1 MKNESFVKKLKK
13 RIPGIEVIEDD
24 NYGWSATH
32 EGTLLTWRTQPKWD
46 DKEVI
51 EAAGFHTQGVDQE
64 SDPYTDYYP
73 GTFWDNGTQAIDRL
87 SPPPNKFKAGQLVRA
102 KDNKR
107 AKRWGY
113 AGKTALITKA
123 PTGDMAT
130 MQFVGKDAIEYKSHN
145 NYYPTRDF
153 DLVSG

>member
-13 RIPGIEVIEDD
+13 RIPGIEVSEDS
-24 NYGWSATH
+24 YRWSATH
-32 EGTLLTWRTQPKWD
+32 EDTLLTWRVSPKWD
-46 DKEVI
+46 NPEVMQ
-51 EAAGFHTQGVDQE
+51 AQGFHTQGVDQE

-73 GTFWDNGTQAIDRL
+73 GTFWDNGSQAIDRL
-87 SPPPNKFKAGQLVRA
+87 CPPPNKFTAGQLVRA

-123 PTGDMAT
+123 PSGDQAV

>member
-1 MKNESFVKKLKK
+1 M
-13 RIPGIEVIEDD
+13 
-24 NYGWSATH
+24 A
-32 EGTLLTWRTQPKWD
+32 
-46 DKEVI
+46 
-51 EAAGFHTQGVDQE
+51 
-64 SDPYTDYYP
+64 
-73 GTFWDNGTQAIDRL
+73 QAIDRL
-87 SPPPNKFKAGQLVRA
+87 SPPPNKFKAGQLVVG
-102 KDNKR
+102 KTNKR

>member
-13 RIPGIEVIEDD
+13 RIPGIEVIENDHR
-24 NYGWSATH
+24 WSATH
-32 EGTLLTWRTQPKWD
+32 NGTLLTWRTQPRWD
-46 DKEVI
+46 NKEII

-87 SPPPNKFKAGQLVRA
+87 CPPPNKFKAGQLVIG
-102 KDNKR
+102 KQNKR
-107 AKRWGY
+107 AVRYGY
-113 AGKTALITKA
+113 AGKTALVTKA
-123 PTGDMAT
+123 PSGDQAVL
-130 MQFVGKDAIEYKSHN
+130 QFVGADAIEYKSYN
-145 NYYPTRDF
+145 DYYYTRDF

>member
-1 MKNESFVKKLKK
+1 MKNESFIKKLKK
-13 RIPGIEVIEDD
+13 RIPSIVIEEERGH
-24 NYGWSATH
+24 YYAVYES
-32 EGTLLTWRTQPKWD
+32 TLLTWRTQPKWD
-46 DKEVI
+46 DESVI
-51 EAAGFHTQGVDQE
+51 EAAGFHTQGVDQQA
-64 SDPYTDYYP
+64 DPYTDYYP

-87 SPPPNKFKAGQLVRA
+87 CPPPNKFKAGQLVRA

-113 AGKTALITKA
+113 AGKTALVTKA
-123 PTGDMAT
+123 PSGDR
-130 MQFVGKDAIEYKSHN
+130 FVLQWVGFEDDHPSSYN

>member
-1 MKNESFVKKLKK
+1 MKNESFVNKLKK
-13 RIPGIEVIEDD
+13 RIPGIEVVEDSE
-24 NYGWSATH
+24 YRWSAVH
-32 EGTLLTWRTQPKWD
+32 EGTLLTWRVQPKWD
-46 DKEVI
+46 NKEVL

-87 SPPPNKFKAGQLVRA
+87 SPPPNKFKAGQLVIG
-102 KDNKR
+102 KQNKR

-113 AGKTALITKA
+113 AGKTALVTKA
-123 PTGDMAT
+123 PSGDQAT
-130 MQFVGKDAIEYKSHN
+130 MQFVGSDAIEYRSRN